1 MNILVILV
9 PCSLCL
15 GLGAL
20 IAFIWTIRSH
30 QYEDMEGDAARVLLD
45 DDPAPKEA
53 SDQET

>member
-9 PCSLCL
+9 PCSLAL

-20 IAFIWTIRSH
+20 VAFIWTIRSK

-45 DDPAPKEA
+45 DD
-53 SDQET
+53 